1 MNDVNITV
9 EQQVEVVNITAEQC
23 EDIVNITSEQTVN
36 EVNIQVETSGLQGP
50 QGIQGE
56 KGDPGDPAPSIHSG
70 LDLDDGTNPH
80 GTNKDD
86 VGLGNVDNTSD
97 PDKPISTATQTA
109 LDVKIP
115 NSFETVST
123 NLRSYPVID
132 STFVSGVSLSKTYST
147 PDGNIIVTTNF
158 SGGKPTTKLLSG
170 AGLPS
175 GIQTTKTYNFT
186 GRTIPLVSYT

>member
-1 MNDVNITV
+1 MNDANITV
-9 EQQVEVVNITAEQC
+9 QQEVEVVNITAEQC

-36 EVNIQVETSGLQGP
+36 EVNITVETSGL

-70 LDLDDGTNPH
+70 LTLDDGSNPH
-80 GTNKDD
+80 GTTKTD

-97 PDKPISTATQTA
+97 SDKPISTATQTA

-158 SGGKPTTKLLSG
+158 SGGKPTTKVLSG
-170 AGLPS
+170 PGVPS
-175 GIQTTKTYNFT
+175 GTTTIKAYDFT